1 MSEIASR
8 VVLTDSR
15 YPTRSKMLDVYA
27 IDIALLLRERRVE
40 DAERHA
46 LSIPHIANALADA
59 GLQSSREAYRDWC
72 IRWVQPDFG
81 TAVYDEWC
89 TRSGECD
96 GGESELPFAA
106 LRALRLSRRAR
117 EVHAPIT
124 SPGLVPETN
133 EAHTLVYALLGAHSR
148 WYEQQGR
155 YLPAVQTNLA
165 RLGVLR

>member
-1 MSEIASR
+1 MSDTAPSA
-8 VVLTDSR
+8 VVADSR

-27 IDIALLLRERRVE
+27 ADIALLLTERRVD

-46 LSIPHIANALADA
+46 LSIPHIAIALADA
-59 GLQSSREAYRDWC
+59 GLQSSLEAYRDWC

-81 TAVYDEWC
+81 AATYDEWC
-89 TRSGECD
+89 TRSGECYR
-96 GGESELPFAA
+96 SENDLPFAA
-106 LRALRLSRRAR
+106 LRVLRLSRRAR
-117 EVHAPIT
+117 EVHAPIASSEPT
-124 SPGLVPETN
+124 SDTN
-133 EAHTLVYALLGAHSR
+133 EARTVVYALLGAHAR